1 MLTWRGSRRISGLH
15 DWNVPDE
22 VHRAL
27 HVLAAQH
34 GRSAEAE
41 IRDILERAVKP
52 AKRIRLG
59 DALAALGRKVELTDE
74 DVAIIDQT
82 RDRSPAEPM
91 KFDTSCR

>member
-1 MLTWRGSRRISGLH
+1 MLTWRGSRRIGGPH

-41 IRDILERAVKP
+41 MRDILERAVKP

-82 RDRSPAEPM
+82 RDKSPAEP
-91 KFDTSCR
+91 TILSERSP